1 MPFYIILG
9 TKIQLFHD
17 ITGGCAPFLVHL
29 QYKLTKHMNE
39 RESIISLREQLHRHN
54 YNYYVLNAPV
64 ISDKEFDEMMHEL
77 QELEARHP
85 DMFDP
90 NSPTQRVGSDLNDEF
105 QTVPHRRPML
115 SLANTYNLEEV
126 REFYQR
132 VSDGLHGQP
141 FQVCAELKYDGLSI
155 SLHYREG
162 KLVQAVTRGDGIQ
175 GDDVTANVRTIRSIP
190 LVLDSTRGEIPE
202 EFEIRGEVLMPWQS
216 FERLNT
222 ERQEAGEDL
231 FANPRNAASGTLKS
245 KDPKVVSRRGL
256 DAYLYYLLGE
266 DIPSTGHYENM
277 ESARSWGFQVSK
289 DMKLCNTLEELWEYI
304 NYWDVHRKEL
314 PVATDGIV
322 IKVNSLAQQKALGM
336 TAKSPRWAI
345 AYKFQAEQ
353 ASTILR
359 EVTFQ
364 VGRTGV
370 VTPVANMDS
379 VLLSGTMVHR
389 ATLHNADVM
398 DALNLHIGDHV
409 LVEKGGEIIPKI
421 VGKKTPADPKTLP
434 PAPPQGRGVVTTDLC
449 PHQQNIIPPPLVGG
463 MGRGPEGAE
472 TTDLC
477 PHQTVHYTPSPCGRA
492 GEGAA
497 IPIRFIQRC
506 PVCGTPLV
514 RAQEEASHYCPNDLH
529 CAPQIIGRLEHFV
542 SRKAMNINLVGPE
555 LIQQYYRNGL
565 LHDLSDFYRITHD
578 KKVADSVARS
588 VEVPFE
594 RVLFALGIRFVG
606 EIAAKT
612 LARKFKN
619 IDSLMSATAEQ
630 LLETDGI
637 GKVIAE
643 SLINYFSSG
652 ENRALIERLR
662 QAGLQFTLSEE
673 QLSAHSTTLQGQS
686 IVISGVFAHH
696 SRDEYKRIIEQHGG
710 KNVGSISGKT
720 SFILAGDN
728 MGPSKLEKVEKLGV
742 RIVSEDEFLAMIGQ
756 E

>member
-1 MPFYIILG
+1 
-9 TKIQLFHD
+9 
-17 ITGGCAPFLVHL
+17 
-29 QYKLTKHMNE
+29 MNE
-39 RESIISLREQLHRHN
+39 RESILSLREQLHRHN

-64 ISDKEFDEMMHEL
+64 ISDKEFDEMMHLL
-77 QELEARHP
+77 QTLEERYP
-85 DMFDP
+85 DMADP

-155 SLHYREG
+155 SLHYKQG
-162 KLVQAVTRGDGIQ
+162 QLVQAVTRGDGIQ

-190 LVLDSTRGEIPE
+190 LVLDSTTGNIPE

-216 FERLNT
+216 FERLNA
-222 ERQEAGEDL
+222 ERREAGEDL

-266 DIPSTGHYENM
+266 DIPATGHYENM

-322 IKVNSLAQQKALGM
+322 IKVNSLAQQTALGM

-398 DALNLHIGDHV
+398 DALDLHIGDHV

-421 VGKKTPADPKTLP
+421 VGKKTS
-434 PAPPQGRGVVTTDLC
+434 G
-449 PHQQNIIPPPLVGG
+449 
-463 MGRGPEGAE
+463 
-472 TTDLC
+472 
-477 PHQTVHYTPSPCGRA
+477 PSPLPLHKG
-492 GEGAA
+492 GE
-497 IPIRFIQRC
+497 
-506 PVCGTPLV
+506 
-514 RAQEEASHYCPNDLH
+514 
-529 CAPQIIGRLEHFV
+529 
-542 SRKAMNINLVGPE
+542 
-555 LIQQYYRNGL
+555 
-565 LHDLSDFYRITHD
+565 
-578 KKVADSVARS
+578 
-588 VEVPFE
+588 
-594 RVLFALGIRFVG
+594 
-606 EIAAKT
+606 
-612 LARKFKN
+612 
-619 IDSLMSATAEQ
+619 
-630 LLETDGI
+630 
-637 GKVIAE
+637 
-643 SLINYFSSG
+643 
-652 ENRALIERLR
+652 
-662 QAGLQFTLSEE
+662 
-673 QLSAHSTTLQGQS
+673 
-686 IVISGVFAHH
+686 
-696 SRDEYKRIIEQHGG
+696 
-710 KNVGSISGKT
+710 
-720 SFILAGDN
+720 
-728 MGPSKLEKVEKLGV
+728 
-742 RIVSEDEFLAMIGQ
+742 
-756 E
+756 

>member
-1 MPFYIILG
+1 
-9 TKIQLFHD
+9 
-17 ITGGCAPFLVHL
+17 
-29 QYKLTKHMNE
+29 MNE

-222 ERQEAGEDL
+222 ERQDAGEDL

-277 ESARSWGFQVSK
+277 ESARSWGFQVSR

-398 DALNLHIGDHV
+398 DALDLHIGDHV

-421 VGKKTPADPKTLP
+421 VGKETSGPADPP
-434 PAPPQGRGVVTTDLC
+434 PYPSTREGSDYNRLVPTSAE
-449 PHQQNIIPPPLVGG
+449 HQQGGEQPPSALMNGKLSTPSASLVAPVSGG
-463 MGRGPEGAE
+463 QSE

-492 GEGAA
+492 GEGST
-497 IPIRFIQRC
+497 PIRFIQRC

-555 LIQQYYRNGL
+555 LIQQYYRNGM
-565 LHDLSDFYRITHD
+565 LHDVSDFYRITHD

-612 LARKFKN
+612 LARRFKN

-643 SLINYFSSG
+643 SLINYFASE

-728 MGPSKLEKVEKLGV
+728 MGPSKLEKAEKLGV

>member
-1 MPFYIILG
+1 
-9 TKIQLFHD
+9 
-17 ITGGCAPFLVHL
+17 
-29 QYKLTKHMNE
+29 MNE
-39 RESIISLREQLHRHN
+39 RESILSLREQLHRHN

-64 ISDKEFDEMMHEL
+64 ISDKEFDEMMHLL
-77 QELEARHP
+77 QTLEERHP

-105 QTVPHRRPML
+105 QTVSHRRPML

-162 KLVQAVTRGDGIQ
+162 KLVQAVTRGDGVL

-190 LVLDSTRGEIPE
+190 LVLDSSRGDIPE

-266 DIPSTGHYENM
+266 DITATGHYENM
-277 ESARSWGFQVSK
+277 ESARSWGFQVSR

-409 LVEKGGEIIPKI
+409 LIEKGGEIIPKI
-421 VGKKTPADPKTLP
+421 VGKDAGYYDNNM
-434 PAPPQGRGVVTTDLC
+434 GVKID
-449 PHQQNIIPPPLVGG
+449 
-463 MGRGPEGAE
+463 
-472 TTDLC
+472 
-477 PHQTVHYTPSPCGRA
+477 
-492 GEGAA
+492 
-497 IPIRFIQRC
+497 FINRC

-555 LIQQYYRNGL
+555 LIQQYYRNGM
-565 LHDLSDFYRITHD
+565 LHDVSDFYRITHD

-619 IDSLMSATAEQ
+619 IDTLMSATAEQ

-643 SLINYFSSG
+643 SLFNYFASE
-652 ENRALIERLR
+652 ENRALIERLKE
-662 QAGLQFTLSEE
+662 AGLQFTLSEE

-728 MGPSKLEKVEKLGV
+728 MGPSKLEKAEKLGV